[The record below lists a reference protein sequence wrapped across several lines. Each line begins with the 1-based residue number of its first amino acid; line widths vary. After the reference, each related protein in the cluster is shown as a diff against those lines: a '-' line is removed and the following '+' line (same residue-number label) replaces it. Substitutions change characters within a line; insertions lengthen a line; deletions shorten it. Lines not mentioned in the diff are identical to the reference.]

1 MTDIKFK
8 VASVAQNA
16 GDGQQGPKGDPGESA
31 YQIWLDAGN
40 TGTEAD
46 FLASLKGEKGD
57 QGEPGEKG
65 DPGDAGPQG
74 DKGNTGDRGADGNTV
89 LYGAG
94 APAAGTGVDGNFYID
109 TTTHTMYGP
118 KAGTWPAGTGLI
130 GPKGDQGDPG
140 TPGTNGD
147 DGAAGRSIQ
156 VFEQTDEPAGSTYFP
171 GDLWIQPA

>member
-1 MTDIKFK
+1 MNDITL
-8 VASVAQNA
+8 SVKDVMQST
-16 GDGQQGPKGDPGESA
+16 GSQQGPKGDPGESA
-31 YQIWLDAGN
+31 YQIWLDDGN

-57 QGEPGEKG
+57 QGLPGEKG

-74 DKGNTGDRGADGNTV
+74 EKGNTGDPGTPGADGNTV

-109 TTTHTMYGP
+109 TTTHTVYGP
-118 KAGTWPAGTGLI
+118 KAGSWPAGTSLI
-130 GPKGDQGDPG
+130 GPKGDQG
-140 TPGTNGD
+140 TPGTDGN

-156 VFEQTDEPAGSTYFP
+156 VFEQADEPTGSTYYR